1 MFKRNT
7 QIDSTTLRSLTD
19 AEIEFVV
26 GGNKAGP
33 NGEGCTEP
41 RRPTKGTYIPPTST
55 SYVGW

>member
-7 QIDSTTLRSLTD
+7 EIDSVGLRSLTD

-33 NGEGCTEP
+33 NGEGCTGP
-41 RRPTKGTYIPPTST
+41 RRPTKPVYIPPTS
-55 SYVGW
+55 YIAG